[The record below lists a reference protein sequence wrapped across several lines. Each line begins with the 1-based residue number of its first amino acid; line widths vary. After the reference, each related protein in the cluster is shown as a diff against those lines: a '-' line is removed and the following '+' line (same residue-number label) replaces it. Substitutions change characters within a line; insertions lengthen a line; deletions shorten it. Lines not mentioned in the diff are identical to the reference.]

1 MSAAQAPLLA
11 PAAQRGRQARIA
23 ASEALAA
30 AHIPYVRQADAFTL
44 QTRSGDLV
52 QIFQLDGKPF
62 ETESASE
69 LDRLKEGR
77 NTLLRA
83 LAGGDYALWQHVVRR
98 RIYPDLSPRPPA
110 GFARDLDAQWQ
121 ARLQRQQLYVND
133 LYLSLVR
140 RAGSPSTA
148 LAQRLRR
155 ALSPEQDRELARREY
170 RQALRELHQH
180 AENLIGKL
188 APYRPRRLT
197 THSGAQ
203 GLQSELLRFCLQVL
217 TGNDRPVLL
226 PLQPLDRYLPS
237 TTDYFGG
244 EALELRSPGGSR
256 FGALLS
262 IKEYAA
268 QTFAGMLDRLFTL
281 PGEAILTQSFTF
293 IGRGTALEALG
304 RQARIMDSIDD
315 PALSQIEQIE
325 EARDDLASSRLVYGS
340 HHLTVM
346 PLVAHANELDQ
357 ACHEVDR
364 RLSDLGLIVVR
375 ESGGAMELARWAQ
388 LPGNFAY
395 IARPAPISSRNF
407 AAFASLHNDAY
418 GQPTGNHWGSAVA
431 ILETVGGTPYHFNFH
446 DGDSGN
452 TLVVGATGSGKTTVI
467 GFLLAQARRLG
478 TRIVYFDKDR
488 GADLLIRALG
498 GRYSVIRRGEPSGFN
513 PLQLPEDEPTQAFL
527 ADWLGLLL
535 TARGERLSAGDV
547 LHLRRAIH
555 DSYRLPPE
563 QRRLAVI
570 AAFLPRVSESALAE
584 RLQPWHGS
592 GPQAWVF
599 DHEADQLALDGEVL
613 GFDLT
618 DVLRD
623 PVIRV
628 PVLYYLLHRVDRILA
643 EGHRTI
649 IVIDEGWAALKDPV
663 FSPLVDD
670 WSRTLRKRGGLVVF
684 ASQSPESITEH
695 PLGTVIVSQSPT
707 HIFMPNP
714 KSTAKAFDG
723 YNLTPRELDLIL
735 TLDTESRCCLIKHG
749 HHSVIARLD
758 LKDMDD
764 AVAILSGRQQT
775 VSLAD
780 TVRSEVGD
788 DPGRWIPEFHR
799 RRRALA

>member
-1 MSAAQAPLLA
+1 MLRPAGTRSRNARTAAREAQAA
-11 PAAQRGRQARIA
+11 
-23 ASEALAA
+23 E
-30 AHIPYVRQADAFTL
+30 HIPYICQADGVTL

-52 QIFQLDGKPF
+52 QIFRLDGKPF
-62 ETESASE
+62 ETESAAE
-69 LDRLKEGR
+69 LDRLKDGR

-83 LAGGDYALWQHVVRR
+83 LAGGEYALWQHVVRR
-98 RIYPDLSPRPPA
+98 RVHPDLASAPPP
-110 GFARDLDAQWQ
+110 GFARDLDTQWQ
-121 ARLQRQQLYVND
+121 ARLQTQQLYVNE

-140 RAGSPSTA
+140 RAGDPSTA
-148 LAQRLRR
+148 LAHRLQR
-155 ALSPEQDRELARREY
+155 ALSPKVDRQAAQRQHH
-170 RQALRELHQH
+170 QALRELHQQ
-180 AENLIGKL
+180 ADNLMAKL
-188 APYRPRRLT
+188 APYHPRRLGT
-197 THSGAQ
+197 TTSAQ
-203 GLQSELLRFCLQVL
+203 GLQSELLGFCLQLL
-217 TGNDRPVLL
+217 TGTARPVLL
-226 PLQPLDRYLPS
+226 PTLPLDRYLPS

-244 EALELRSPGGSR
+244 EAFEVRSPGGSR
-256 FGALLS
+256 FGAVLS

-281 PGEAILTQSFTF
+281 PGEAILTQSFAF

-304 RQARIMDSIDD
+304 RQARIMESIDD
-315 PALSQIEQIE
+315 PALSQIEEIE
-325 EARDDLASSRLVYGS
+325 AARDDLASSRLVYGS
-340 HHLTVM
+340 HHLTVV
-346 PLVAHANELDQ
+346 PLVERAEELDQ
-357 ACHEVDR
+357 ACHEIDR

-407 AAFASLHNDAY
+407 AAFASLHNDAT
-418 GQPTGNHWGSAVA
+418 GKPDGNHWGSAVA
-431 ILETVGGTPYHFNFH
+431 ILETVSGTPYHFNFH

-467 GFLLAQARRLG
+467 AFLLAQARRLD

-513 PLQLPEDEPTQAFL
+513 PLQLPDGEATQAFL

-535 TARGERLSAGDV
+535 TARGESLNASDV

-570 AAFLPRVSESALAE
+570 AAFLPRVSQSALAE

-592 GPQAWVF
+592 GPQGWVF
-599 DHEADQLALDGEVL
+599 DHEADELALDGQVM

-649 IVIDEGWAALKDPV
+649 IVIDEGWAALRDPV

-670 WSRTLRKRGGLVVF
+670 WSRTLRKRGGLVIF
-684 ASQSPESITEH
+684 ASQSPESITQH
-695 PLGTVIVSQSPT
+695 PLGLVIVSQSPT

-714 KSTAKAFDG
+714 KSTAKAFEG

-735 TLDTESRCCLIKHG
+735 SLDTESRCCLIKHG

-758 LKDMDD
+758 LKGMEDS
-764 AVAILSGRQQT
+764 VAILSGRQQT
-775 VSLAD
+775 VALAD
-780 TVRSEVGD
+780 AVRAKVGD
-788 DPGRWIPEFHR
+788 DPTHWIPEFHR
-799 RRRALA
+799 RRRNLA